1 MRIPLAQF
9 DLAAFEAA
17 AASRTA
23 ASTPLANLVPGT
35 TIAARVLALLENGQ
49 VQLAVGNAVIEAAT
63 EVPLALGA
71 TVQLAVQNAGN
82 TVTLHFVGELPANS
96 ATAGAGAA
104 GASASAAQG
113 AASQGA
119 ASAAGEAP
127 VGTVG
132 ATAASGAAA
141 PQVSAAA
148 VTSQPSALSP
158 PPPAAQPAVALT
170 EAVRGAAVT
179 QNSLA
184 PLYAELAAAVNVAT
198 LPEPVL
204 RAAARILSLRPQLDE
219 NLGVEDVKQAFM
231 NSGLFLESDLARN
244 QSTQDAVP
252 TAASEA
258 DAASPPATPSTAT
271 TAADVTDLKAALT
284 VFRNVVAMAVAAE
297 DAPAPPATAA
307 VTRANALVMP
317 DTVATEVGLA
327 DNPASADIT
336 APAAASA
343 TPSDATAAAPSDSA
357 PHALAAMPTA
367 PPPPFRG
374 AALSAQP
381 SAVASIDGATPPH
394 QAARILMAA
403 ADAALSRQ
411 TLLQA
416 ASLPPPS
423 AMASRGDDGPRWNF
437 EVPFATPQGTQVAQ
451 FEISRDGRSA
461 RPIDGVAPIWR
472 ARFSINLD
480 PLGPVHAQISLR
492 GARAAVTLW
501 AEQADGAARLR
512 AGAGQLAQALR
523 AAELDAGDLVVRDGT
538 PRQPAAAAAPAGHF
552 LDCAS

>member
-1 MRIPLAQF
+1 VRIPLAQF

-17 AASRTA
+17 TASRTA

-49 VQLAVGNAVIEAAT
+49 VQLAVGNAVIEATT
-63 EVPLALGA
+63 ELPLTLGA

-82 TVTLHFVGELPANS
+82 NVTLQFVGELPANA

-104 GASASAAQG
+104 SAPAPSA
-113 AASQGA
+113 QGA
-119 ASAAGEAP
+119 ASAAAGDAAAP
-127 VGTVG
+127 VGAAG

-141 PQVSAAA
+141 SQGASAA
-148 VTSQPSALSP
+148 VTSQPSPSS
-158 PPPAAQPAVALT
+158 PPPAAQPAIALT
-170 EAVRGAAVT
+170 EAVRSAAVT

-204 RAAARILSLRPQLDE
+204 RAAMRVLSLRPQLDE

-252 TAASEA
+252 AAASEA
-258 DAASPPATPSTAT
+258 DAASSAATPSAAT
-271 TAADVTDLKAALT
+271 VAADVADLKAALT
-284 VFRNVVAMAVAAE
+284 VFRNVVAMTVAAE
-297 DAPAPPATAA
+297 DPSTSPATATA
-307 VTRANALVMP
+307 TRANALVMQE
-317 DTVATEVGLA
+317 TVATEVGFA
-327 DNPASADIT
+327 DNAASPDNT

-343 TPSDATAAAPSDSA
+343 TPSNSAGAVPSDSA
-357 PHALAAMPTA
+357 PRALPALPTA

-374 AALSAQP
+374 SALSAQP

-403 ADAALSRQ
+403 TDAALSRQ

-416 ASLPPPS
+416 ASLPGQAPG
-423 AMASRGDDGPRWNF
+423 AMAPRGDDGPRWNF
-437 EVPFATPQGTQVAQ
+437 EVPFATPQGTQIAQ

-461 RPIDGVAPIWR
+461 RPVDGVAPVWR
-472 ARFSINLD
+472 ARFSIDLA

-512 AGAGQLAQALR
+512 AGAGQLAEALR

-552 LDCAS
+552 LDRAS

>member
-17 AASRTA
+17 TASRTA
-23 ASTPLANLVPGT
+23 GATPLANLVPGT

-82 TVTLHFVGELPANS
+82 NVTLQFVGELPANA

-104 GASASAAQG
+104 GTPAPAAQG
-113 AASQGA
+113 AAS
-119 ASAAGEAP
+119 SAAGEAAAP

-132 ATAASGAAA
+132 TTAAAGAAA

-148 VTSQPSALSP
+148 VASQSSPSSS
-158 PPPAAQPAVALT
+158 PPAAQPAVALT
-170 EAVRGAAVT
+170 EAVRSAAVT

-204 RAAARILSLRPQLDE
+204 RAAMRVLSLRPQLDE

-252 TAASEA
+252 TPTSEA

-271 TAADVTDLKAALT
+271 APADVTDLKAALT

-297 DAPAPPATAA
+297 DAPTPPATAA
-307 VTRANALVMP
+307 VPRANALAMP
-317 DTVATEVGLA
+317 ETVATEVGLA
-327 DNPASADIT
+327 DNPAFPDNT

-357 PHALAAMPTA
+357 PHALPALSTA

-381 SAVASIDGATPPH
+381 SAVASIDGATPPR

-403 ADAALSRQ
+403 TDAALSRQ

-416 ASLPPPS
+416 ASLPGQPS
-423 AMASRGDDGPRWNF
+423 GAIAPRGDDGPRWNF

-461 RPIDGVAPIWR
+461 RPVDGVAPIWR
-472 ARFSINLD
+472 ARFSIDLA

-492 GARAAVTLW
+492 GTRAAVTLW

-512 AGAGQLAQALR
+512 AGAGQLAEALR

-552 LDCAS
+552 LDRAS

>member
-17 AASRTA
+17 TASRTA
-23 ASTPLANLVPGT
+23 ASDPLANLAPGT

-49 VQLAVGNAVIEAAT
+49 VQLAVGNTVVEAAT

-82 TVTLHFVGELPANS
+82 NVTLQFVGELPANA

-104 GASASAAQG
+104 STPAPVAQG
-113 AASQGA
+113 AP
-119 ASAAGEAP
+119 SATAGEAAAP

-141 PQVSAAA
+141 SQVAAAA
-148 VTSQPSALSP
+148 VTSQPSTSSSL
-158 PPPAAQPAVALT
+158 PAAQPAVALT
-170 EAVRGAAVT
+170 EAVRSAAVT

-184 PLYAELAAAVNVAT
+184 PLYAELAAAVNVAA

-204 RAAARILSLRPQLDE
+204 RAAMRVLSLRPQLDE

-244 QSTQDAVP
+244 QSAQDVIP
-252 TAASEA
+252 PAASEA
-258 DAASPPATPSTAT
+258 GAVSPAATPSMT
-271 TAADVTDLKAALT
+271 TAAADAIDLKAALT
-284 VFRNVVAMAVAAE
+284 IFRNVVAIAVATE
-297 DAPAPPATAA
+297 DASASPAPA
-307 VTRANALVMP
+307 
-317 DTVATEVGLA
+317 TVATANTLATPGAAAVALA
-327 DNPASADIT
+327 DNPASADNT
-336 APAAASA
+336 APAAAPSI
-343 TPSDATAAAPSDSA
+343 PSDAAAAASTENA
-357 PHALAAMPTA
+357 PHALPALPTA

-381 SAVASIDGATPPH
+381 SAVASIDAATSPRL
-394 QAARILMAA
+394 AAHILMAA
-403 ADAALSRQ
+403 TDAALSRQ

-416 ASLPPPS
+416 ASLPGQPS
-423 AMASRGDDGPRWNF
+423 GAIMPRGDDGPRWNF
-437 EVPFATPQGTQVAQ
+437 EVPFATPQGTHVAQ

-461 RPIDGVAPIWR
+461 RPVDGVAPIWR
-472 ARFSINLD
+472 ARFSIDLD

-492 GARAAVTLW
+492 GTRAAVTLW

-512 AGAGQLAQALR
+512 AGAGQLAEALR

-538 PRQPAAAAAPAGHF
+538 PRQPAAVAAPAGHF
-552 LDCAS
+552 LDRAS